1 MITPNFNTL
10 AATRRLR
17 DSGVAE
23 PQAEAIVHE
32 IVESQTDLVTKIDLA
47 AGLAELKN
55 TLTIR
60 LGLMMAAMF
69 TLMSIMMGRLMSVA
83 LGLI

>member
-10 AATRRLR
+10 TATQKLR

-32 IVESQTDLVTKIDLA
+32 IVESQTDLTTKTD
-47 AGLAELKN
+47 LAELKQSI
-55 TLTIR
+55 TIR
-60 LGLMMAAMF
+60 LGAMMAA
-69 TLMSIMMGRLMSVA
+69 TAGLILAGMSAL
-83 LGLI
+83 LGLV